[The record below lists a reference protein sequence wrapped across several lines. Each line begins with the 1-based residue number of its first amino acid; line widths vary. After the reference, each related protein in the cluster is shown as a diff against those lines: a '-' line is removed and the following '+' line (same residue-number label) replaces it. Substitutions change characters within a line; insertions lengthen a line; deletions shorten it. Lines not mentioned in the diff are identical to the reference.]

1 MSMYEGSVRV
11 PLVISGP
18 GFAKNATI
26 SSLVSFGRVNLEKL
40 QVLKYILRLR
50 DLKLYIFSFFDLVEK
65 TLFSLIDVYPTI
77 MNAANIQTETV
88 LDGAS
93 LLQVLKITY

>member
-65 TLFSLIDVYPTI
+65 NPVQFNRRLSDNNECSKYS
-77 MNAANIQTETV
+77 NR
-88 LDGAS
+88 DCS
-93 LLQVLKITY
+93 

>member
-11 PLVISGP
+11 PMVISGP

-40 QVLKYILRLR
+40 QVLAKYTLRLWA
-50 DLKLYIFSFFDLVEK
+50 LKLYIFSFFDLVEK

-88 LDGAS
+88 FDGVS
-93 LLQVLKITY
+93 LLQVF

>member
-11 PLVISGP
+11 PLVVSGP
-18 GFAKNATI
+18 GFAKNSTI
-26 SSLVSFGRVNLEKL
+26 SSLVSFERVNLEKL

-65 TLFSLIDVYPTI
+65 TPFQFNRRLSDNNECSKYSNRDCF
-77 MNAANIQTETV
+77 
-88 LDGAS
+88 
-93 LLQVLKITY
+93 